1 MHYFNGP
8 FSIAMLN
15 YRRVIYDHLIVDG
28 DFVWYHM
35 RPGDTVFSEKP
46 TGIAWVNQIFITRG
60 QTSEFFPTWFGCA
73 DSCNISFRRHIIETK
88 AKPDD
93 PLLLCMSPTRELAV
107 QVENE
112 AHKFGA
118 LVDYAADT
126 LWDMFTLS
134 GLAYYVFFFCKI
146 WFDSGRL

>member
-1 MHYFNGP
+1 MNELMIY
-8 FSIAMLN
+8 LW
-15 YRRVIYDHLIVDG
+15 YIYDNLIVDG
-28 DFVWYHM
+28 DFVWYHICDLW
-35 RPGDTVFSEKP
+35 DTVFSDKP
-46 TGIAWVNQIFITRG
+46 TGIAWVNQICITRG
-60 QTSEFFPTWFGCA
+60 QTSDF
-73 DSCNISFRRHIIETK
+73 FRRHIIETK

-126 LWDMFTLS
+126 LWDVFTLS
-134 GLAYYVFFFCKI
+134 GLAYYVF
-146 WFDSGRL
+146 LL

>member
-1 MHYFNGP
+1 MISYAIWG
-8 FSIAMLN
+8 
-15 YRRVIYDHLIVDG
+15 YRIFRETHRDSVSQPDLYDSGANI
-28 DFVWYHM
+28 
-35 RPGDTVFSEKP
+35 RVFS
-46 TGIAWVNQIFITRG
+46 
-60 QTSEFFPTWFGCA
+60 TWFGCA
-73 DSCNISFRRHIIETK
+73 GSCNISFRRHIIETK

-93 PLLLCMSPTRELAV
+93 PLLLCMSPARELAV

-134 GLAYYVFFFCKI
+134 GLAYYVFYCKI
-146 WFDSGRL
+146 